1 MCCATINCPNN
12 PKILAGTL
20 STMRSV
26 KEAVADVQRRVFLL
40 EGFVSSTPDPVVVCS
55 ACYNY
60 PQNVHDTG
68 LVHKEETLSAA
79 QRVQL
84 ASIEYF
90 FGRVLLA
97 VPVRVFGA
105 VMRALLTLDGGVFD
119 SCAEGLSDRLQQL
132 EQVASSAGA
141 TVPASAIPQLA
152 EGWVAALSDMRHT
165 KVRKW
170 WACKPALSD
179 VLRRLAVERRD
190 MLSSAVTSLYQSP
203 SAAPLEQPPEAPPA
217 PLPSATCRR
226 PLRCRRYHRPR

>member
-90 FGRVLLA
+90 GRRLL
-97 VPVRVFGA
+97 R
-105 VMRALLTLDGGVFD
+105 
-119 SCAEGLSDRLQQL
+119 CAR
-132 EQVASSAGA
+132 
-141 TVPASAIPQLA
+141 
-152 EGWVAALSDMRHT
+152 R
-165 KVRKW
+165 
-170 WACKPALSD
+170 
-179 VLRRLAVERRD
+179 LRRCTRR
-190 MLSSAVTSLYQSP
+190 LRR
-203 SAAPLEQPPEAPPA
+203 AARQRLRDP
-217 PLPSATCRR
+217 RR
-226 PLRCRRYHRPR
+226 IL